1 MKKLFSFL
9 FTAILVI
16 TMMPQAIG
24 ASADSRIYWQDTTV
38 NYGDSFSIVIEAEN
52 LEKAKSLLIIFNYD
66 TDVLELTG
74 CEWLQEEPYIYDFR
88 ENEVVLTYET
98 EHSFNGQLLRVDF
111 VAKGVPKS
119 ASSVADLDIDC
130 VVKNGK
136 TELEFVIDAGETAVL
151 HTHEPGTWH
160 FEDEQYHVATCGL
173 CKQIMQQEHSFVEDG
188 YDADKRAN
196 ILTCHTCRTQKF
208 FVRHGD
214 IDRNGKIESSDARS
228 ILRFAVELDIPDE
241 TQRILADVNAD
252 GRISSEDAR
261 LTLRTSVELEDKAGL
276 PVMQVSPV

>member
-38 NYGDSFSIVIEAEN
+38 TVEDSFSIVIEAEN

-74 CEWLQEEPYIYDFR
+74 CEWLQDEPFIFDFR
-88 ENEVVLTYET
+88 ANEVVLTYEK

-111 VAKGVPKS
+111 IAKDVPKS
-119 ASSVADLDIDC
+119 ISPTVDFDINC
-130 VVKNGK
+130 VIKNGNA
-136 TELEFVIDAGETAVL
+136 ELAFTTDSGEVNVL

-160 FEDEQYHVATCGL
+160 YEDEQSHIASCGL
-173 CKQIMQQEHSFVEDG
+173 CLQPMSQAHSFVENG

-196 ILTCHTCRTQKF
+196 VLTCHACRTYKYY
-208 FVRHGD
+208 VLHGD
-214 IDRNGKIESSDARS
+214 IDRNGRIESSDARS
-228 ILRFAVELDIPDE
+228 ILRFAVELDVPDE

-252 GRISSEDAR
+252 GKISAEDAR
-261 LTLRTSVELEDKAGL
+261 LTLRTSVDLEDKTKL
-276 PVMQVSPV
+276 PVMQVAAS